1 MINKNVNELPDR
13 CKLGMATSPGVSTP
27 LRRKIGF
34 LIVGT
39 VLANVCYGAST
50 SSSSV
55 IPTSGDSIK
64 DGDIIFFRSDA
75 PIFTQEFQDSK
86 SPPASPAS
94 PASPDAGSTV
104 AAGLAK
110 MAADAAADAAAAKA
124 KADSATAVASAAAA
138 AARLG
143 GASEATKG
151 TATTAADN
159 AKVAATDRDNKA
171 AYSAAVAQALKKALT
186 QAAADASSQADAAK
200 AKSDAADLIA
210 AAAAKAAEDAKAS
223 PAVKA
228 AADKA
233 TADAK
238 AADADRDA
246 KAAASVSAAK
256 AAAPAAASTV
266 STPPAAQ
273 TVVAQGKELCA
284 PMYSRFNVQTVSSGS
299 KTASASPSS
308 TGDAASA
315 SKTAPPAAKATQA
328 DTVIVIGSF
337 TSDAKLL
344 HGSALPFQPPPG
356 SPATTKWLYKLRNP
370 KGGPT
375 LSAADITCN
384 NEKGNIVAYD
394 VPYEFTSEEFQRV
407 RSQRMG
413 FTWGGLVVPYKFYV
427 ADRSFQSNS
436 SALGYVGYE
445 GYFPGVSLAGIV
457 ATGPGTTPTTQTT
470 AASPT
475 SSTAATSKTTTA
487 VTYTAATGVVATF
500 GGALKFGLVVGWDW
514 QGHGQ
519 NFKYEGKTWLALS
532 IGAGF

>member
-1 MINKNVNELPDR
+1 MINKYNDR
-13 CKLGMATSPGVSTP
+13 LLDLCKLGMATSLKRSTP
-27 LRRKIGF
+27 LHCKISF
-34 LIVGT
+34 LIAGA

-75 PIFTQEFQDSK
+75 PIFTQEFPDST
-86 SPPASPAS
+86 SPPTSPPN
-94 PASPDAGSTV
+94 PASPDASSAVTTS
-104 AAGLAK
+104 LAK
-110 MAADAAADAAAAKA
+110 LATDAAADAAAAKT
-124 KADSATAVASAAAA
+124 KADSATAVASTAAAA
-138 AARLG
+138 AQLG
-143 GASEATKG
+143 GASEATKA
-151 TATTAADN
+151 TAKKAADD

-171 AYSAAVAQALKKALT
+171 AYSAAVAQALTKALT
-186 QAAADASSQADAAK
+186 QVAADAASQADAAK

-210 AAAAKAAEDAKAS
+210 ATAAKAAEDPKAS

-228 AADKA
+228 TADKA

-246 KAAASVSAAK
+246 KAAVSVSAAK

-273 TVVAQGKELCA
+273 TVVAQGKALCA
-284 PMYSRFNVQTVSSGS
+284 PMYSRFNVQSVSSGS
-299 KTASASPSS
+299 K
-308 TGDAASA
+308 AASTSNA
-315 SKTAPPAAKATQA
+315 ASTSKTAAPAAAAKATQA

-337 TSDAKLL
+337 TSDAKLF
-344 HGSALPFQPPPG
+344 HGSALPFPPPPG

-370 KGGPT
+370 NGGST

-384 NEKGNIVAYD
+384 NEKGDIVAYD

-457 ATGPGTTPTTQTT
+457 ATGPGTTSTTQTT
-470 AASPT
+470 AASPA

-514 QGHGQ
+514 QGRGQ